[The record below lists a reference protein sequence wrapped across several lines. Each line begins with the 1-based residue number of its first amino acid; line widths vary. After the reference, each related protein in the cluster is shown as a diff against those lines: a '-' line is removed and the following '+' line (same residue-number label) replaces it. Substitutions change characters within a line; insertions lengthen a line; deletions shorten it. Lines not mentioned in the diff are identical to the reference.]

1 MNRPRGVEKEIM
13 EWANDP
19 FSSAN
24 DPFAGREKQV
34 IVRSKEEALAKLI
47 QHRKEAHGT
56 DDLDEFFDCSG
67 CGVLERQ
74 LENAV

>member
-1 MNRPRGVEKEIM
+1 MVEP
-13 EWANDP
+13 NP
-19 FSSAN
+19 FE
-24 DPFAGREKQV
+24 GREKQ
-34 IVRSKEEALAKLI
+34 IVVRTKEEALTRLI
-47 QHRKEAHGT
+47 EHRKEAHGT